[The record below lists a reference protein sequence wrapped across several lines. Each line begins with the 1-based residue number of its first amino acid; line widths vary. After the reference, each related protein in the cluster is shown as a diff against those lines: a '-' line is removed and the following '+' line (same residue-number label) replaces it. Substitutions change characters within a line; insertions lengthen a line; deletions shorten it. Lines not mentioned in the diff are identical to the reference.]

1 MTTAPDECSW
11 AVALHREADP
21 HTALGT
27 GIVIATN
34 LVLTCHH
41 VAFTA
46 DGTLRPDL
54 TVAFPRA
61 PKVAYFDRRK
71 VRQCQ
76 HDGMREAYVDLVVL
90 ELVEPVPATVTPARL
105 RCLAPQPLL
114 DRPFW
119 AYGFPAGVVGGL
131 QATGSVVEASGY
143 GHLTIDSGAA
153 GPLSKG
159 FSGGAVWS
167 PEYQAVVGV
176 VVTADGKGKGQAVT
190 LSHADEQVPAMTLG
204 ALSAWR
210 VEDADDAALSAWG
223 WTLST
228 DGEAGR
234 HWLPRARGVAVDTEG
249 GARFRGR
256 AAALRRIVDFIDGEA
271 PVTGPLIVTGSPGV
285 GKSAVLGRVVT
296 TADQQIR
303 DSLPGGDNAVRATVG
318 SVSCAV
324 HAKGKTALEVAVEIA
339 RAAAVDL
346 PAAPADLMPA
356 VRDRLARRP
365 ARFALVIDAL
375 DETADPGQARQV
387 VDDLLLPLARECGRY
402 GARVVVGTRR
412 GDDRGDLISCFGGPV
427 ELVDL
432 DTPEYFAEADLVN
445 YALATLRLLGAERP
459 GNPYNDPA
467 AAALLAR
474 RIAELAKGNFLVAG
488 LVARAHALRD
498 IEPVD
503 PASVSFSATVAHAL
517 DSYLAGL
524 PATGSASARLA
535 LTALAYAETPGLPLS
550 LWRIAVTALGG
561 TVTEDELLAF
571 ARTSAANFLVE
582 TGGGSQPAYRLFHQA
597 LNDALLAG
605 RDERRTRE
613 DDQRRLVAAWT
624 DLATETGWASVPG
637 YLRSSLSHH
646 AARAGLVEQLL
657 ADDDYMLHAQLDRL
671 LSVIDTER
679 PLSSL
684 SQARVKLM
692 QRTPLAMVA
701 SPAERAALFSV
712 VERLDGLGSGIETVA
727 APYRAR
733 WAHTPPRQERSV
745 LDGHSQAVYD
755 VAAIELN
762 DRRLLASAG
771 DDGTVRLWDPLTNQA
786 VAVLTC
792 HDDTIRGLCAV
803 RTGVGETL
811 IATASHDG
819 TIGLW
824 DPRTGQRR
832 HELRGHDD
840 WVRTICV
847 IPLPD
852 GDLLASAG
860 DDRAV
865 RIWDP
870 VTGTQ
875 CHALTGHSGWVTA
888 VTYVPVGGRHLLAST
903 GFDGAVRV
911 WEPTSDTRPRLVL
924 TGHVGWVT
932 ALCAVRAP
940 GGTLLASAGYDG
952 TVRLWNPQTGE
963 CAHVLETAGPITD
976 LCVVNEDSLLVSTG
990 DDGVV
995 RLWEVGTWTSQPSL
1009 KGHTTWIHAVCE
1021 LKTARDR
1028 LLATAGDDGT
1038 VRLWDPAGGW
1048 PETITDQTRGW
1059 PVLSLCPIPG
1069 ERSGLVACGGADSR
1083 VRFWDPATGKE
1094 LWDLPTPIGPVNAMC
1109 AVADVEEPL
1118 LVTVHAGPSA
1128 LVWKVREREQ
1138 AQGLIHGAEHYGS
1151 VATVC
1156 PIVIGGE
1163 TLVASAGDDQ
1173 AIRLW
1178 HPQTGVVRAVLL
1190 GHVTR
1195 AWVTALAT
1203 VRWPSVEALASADKS
1218 GTVMLWGG
1226 GDTPVWTRQGHQ
1238 DAVTALCGLVVA
1250 GRRMLASASADHTI
1264 RLWDAEWG
1272 EPVGV
1277 FTAHTA
1283 AVTGLSL
1290 VRVGGRDL
1298 LASTSR
1304 DRTVR
1309 IWDPSTGRAVHTI
1322 PVYHPALTC
1331 CTVGGT
1337 LLVGLDQGLL
1347 ALDVGGQSDL
1357 PPEAADRAVARVA
1370 VRC

>member
-1 MTTAPDECSW
+1 MTTAPDESSW

-27 GIVIATN
+27 GIVIAAN

-41 VAFTA
+41 VAFAA

-71 VRQCQ
+71 VRRCR
-76 HDGMREAYVDLVVL
+76 HDGMPAAHVDVVVL

-105 RCLAPQPLL
+105 RCLAPKPLL

-131 QATGSVVEASGY
+131 QATGSVVEDGGY
-143 GHLTIDSGAA
+143 GRVTIDSGAA

-159 FSGGAVWS
+159 FSGGALWS

-190 LSHADEQVPAMTLG
+190 LHHVDEQVPAMTLG

-256 AAALRRIVDFIDGEA
+256 TAALRRIVDFIDGKA
-271 PVTGPLIVTGSPGV
+271 PATRPLIVTGSPGV

-303 DSLPGGDNAVRATVG
+303 DSLPGGDTAVRATVG

-324 HAKGKTALEVAVEIA
+324 HAKGKTALEVALEIA

-346 PAAPADLMPA
+346 PGAPADLMPA

-387 VDDLLLPLARECGRY
+387 IDDVLLPLARECGRY
-402 GARVVVGTRR
+402 GVRVVVGTRR
-412 GDDRGDLISCFGGPV
+412 GDDRGDLIACFGDPV

-432 DTPEYFAEADLVN
+432 DTPEYFAGADLVN

-459 GNPYNDPA
+459 GNPYSDSA
-467 AAALLAR
+467 AAVPLAR

-524 PATGSASARLA
+524 PAAGSASARLA

-561 TVTEDELLAF
+561 TVTEHELLAF

-582 TGGGSQPAYRLFHQA
+582 TGGGSRPAYRLFHQA
-597 LNDALLAG
+597 LNDALLDGAS
-605 RDERRTRE
+605 RR
-613 DDQRRLVAAWT
+613 DDQRRLVAAWA
-624 DLATETGWASVPG
+624 DLAAEVGWASVPD
-637 YLRSSLSHH
+637 YLRRSLPQH
-646 AARAGLVEQLL
+646 ASRAGLVERLL
-657 ADDDYMLHAQLDRL
+657 ADEGYLLHAHLERL
-671 LSVIDTER
+671 LSVVDMER
-679 PLSSL
+679 PLEPL
-684 SQARVKLM
+684 SRSRVRLLH
-692 QRTPLAMVA
+692 RTPLAVA
-701 SPAERAALFSV
+701 AAPAERAALFSV
-712 VERLDGLGSGIETVA
+712 VDRLDGLGSGIEA
-727 APYRAR
+727 DGAPYRAR

-755 VAAIELN
+755 VAAVELD
-762 DRRLLASAG
+762 DRWLLASAG
-771 DDGTVRLWDPLTNQA
+771 DDGTVRLWDPMTNQA
-786 VAVLTC
+786 VGVFPC
-792 HDDTIRGLCAV
+792 HNDTIRGLCAV
-803 RTGVGETL
+803 RTGGGETL

-819 TIGLW
+819 TVGLW

-832 HELRGHDD
+832 HELSGHDD
-840 WVRTICV
+840 WVRNICV

-860 DDRAV
+860 DDRTV

-875 CHALTGHSGWVTA
+875 RYALTGHSGWVTA
-888 VTYVPVGGRHLLAST
+888 VTYVPSDGRHLLAST
-903 GFDGAVRV
+903 GFDGVVRV
-911 WEPTSDTRPRLVL
+911 WEPTADTRPTLTL

-932 ALCAVRAP
+932 TLYAVRAP

-952 TVRLWNPQTGE
+952 TVRLWDPQSGE
-963 CAHVLETAGPITD
+963 CVHVLATGGPVTD
-976 LCVVNEDSLLVSTG
+976 LCTVEVDEGCLLVSTG
-990 DDGVV
+990 EDGLIRVWDV
-995 RLWEVGTWTSQPSL
+995 PTWTSRPSL
-1009 KGHTTWIHAVCE
+1009 RGHASWIRAVCE
-1021 LKTARDR
+1021 LRTAKDR
-1028 LLATAGDDGT
+1028 MLATAGDDGT
-1038 VRLWDPAGGW
+1038 VRLWDPAGGR
-1048 PETITDQTRGW
+1048 PDTVAERDRLG
-1059 PVLSLCPIPG
+1059 PVHSLCAVPD
-1069 ERSGLVACGGADSR
+1069 ERPGLVASGGADGR
-1083 VRFWDPATGKE
+1083 VRIWDAATGE
-1094 LWDLPTPIGPVNAMC
+1094 RLREIPTPGGPVNAMC

-1118 LVTVHAGPSA
+1118 LVTAQDDNTVGTWSVRHSA
-1128 LVWKVREREQ
+1128 LVGEMT
-1138 AQGLIHGAEHYGS
+1138 EHHAP
-1151 VATVC
+1151 VAAVC

-1178 HPQTGVVRAVLL
+1178 HPQTGTVRAVLL

-1203 VRWPSVEALASADKS
+1203 VRWPEVEALASADKS

-1272 EPVGV
+1272 EPVDV
-1277 FTAHTA
+1277 FTGHTA

-1309 IWDPSTGRAVHTI
+1309 IWDPSTGRALHTI

-1331 CTVGGT
+1331 CTVDGT

-1347 ALDVGGQSDL
+1347 ALDVDGRSDL